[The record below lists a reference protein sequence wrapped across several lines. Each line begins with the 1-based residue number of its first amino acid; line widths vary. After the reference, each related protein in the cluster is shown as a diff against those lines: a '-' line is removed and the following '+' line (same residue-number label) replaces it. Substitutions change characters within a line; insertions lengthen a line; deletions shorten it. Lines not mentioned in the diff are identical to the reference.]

1 MSNKKHTSSLRV
13 INIIIVLG
21 IIFFAAN
28 LRAPITSVG
37 PVIGEI
43 SEYLSLSKTAAGLIT
58 TIPLL
63 AFGIMSGLVPKISER
78 YGMEL
83 ILLLSLIILGIGLG
97 VRSLGVISPLY
108 IGSILIGIAITFG
121 NVLMPAFIKV
131 NFPKSIGS
139 IMGIYTVAMILS
151 AALAGGFSIK
161 IGKWTNIGWQASI
174 GIWIILAIIGAMLW
188 LPQLKNKKSK
198 QDAEQA
204 KSEKL
209 KINLYKSK
217 IAWAITIFMGLQ
229 SLLFYCYSAWLP
241 KVTQDWGLPA
251 EAAGWIPSYIQFAQ
265 LPVTFIGSIIA
276 TRMRNQVLLSGITGI
291 STILGIT
298 GFLIFKTQFILTW
311 CILLGIGS
319 GLAFTLCMLFFV
331 LRTQST
337 LQAAKLSGM
346 AQSIGYLIAA
356 TGPPIFGAIFDL
368 YSSWTLSFLFLLFL
382 SIVLLITGL
391 MAGKDRYIS

>member
-1 MSNKKHTSSLRV
+1 
-13 INIIIVLG
+13 
-21 IIFFAAN
+21 
-28 LRAPITSVG
+28 
-37 PVIGEI
+37 
-43 SEYLSLSKTAAGLIT
+43 
-58 TIPLL
+58 
-63 AFGIMSGLVPKISER
+63 
-78 YGMEL
+78 
-83 ILLLSLIILGIGLG
+83 
-97 VRSLGVISPLY
+97 
-108 IGSILIGIAITFG
+108 
-121 NVLMPAFIKV
+121 
-131 NFPKSIGS
+131 
-139 IMGIYTVAMILS
+139 
-151 AALAGGFSIK
+151 GGFSIK

-346 AQSIGYLIAA
+346 A
-356 TGPPIFGAIFDL
+356 
-368 YSSWTLSFLFLLFL
+368 
-382 SIVLLITGL
+382 
-391 MAGKDRYIS
+391 